1 MENGRIERERR
12 QSETERKQDNKILLS
27 LHWRPPLR
35 VMRLD
40 AENRKQHDRKGQ
52 ETGGNRKK
60 RGRQDSVVANQ
71 LDRRQKKRKKK
82 EAKNAKQV
90 ERAMASE
97 GEFISGGSSGQE
109 SHLVVEN
116 MKRH

>member
-27 LHWRPPLR
+27 LHWRTPSR

-60 RGRQDSVVANQ
+60 RGRQDSVVANP
-71 LDRRQKKRKKK
+71 LDRRQKKTEEEGSEECK
-82 EAKNAKQV
+82 
-90 ERAMASE
+90 AS
-97 GEFISGGSSGQE
+97 GESDG
-109 SHLVVEN
+109 
-116 MKRH
+116 K